1 MGISSSARWTRKSS
15 NEHVIV
21 VSPDNQD
28 YRQLKAD
35 LFSVLD
41 KFVEQAALLDDL

>member
-1 MGISSSARWTRKSS
+1 MGIFSRGKWTRKWGPS
-15 NEHVIV
+15 VIA
-21 VSPDNQD
+21 VSTDNCIH
-28 YRQLKAD
+28 RQLKAD